1 MLLNEI
7 KKLPAKLKTRNFVAK
22 HARTMTGGAG
32 RHEDKK
38 GKNAARNRQKTE
50 WKRDARAEM

>member
-7 KKLPAKLKTRNFVAK
+7 KELPKPRNFVAK
-22 HARTMTGGAG
+22 HARNITGAG

-38 GKNAARNRQKTE
+38 GKQAKRSRQKAQ
-50 WKRDARAEM
+50 WKKEARTHT